1 MPRLY
6 TPRFRK
12 ETHSRVA
19 RYAGLAVG
27 NRALS
32 KANAYRFCPGA
43 IAGTRR
49 STHDD
54 TFADAT
60 FTPARAVSV
69 LSERVCNEG
78 QEGTQF
84 SEPRGGRGENHRSA
98 LWGRVG
104 LEPVVEAG
112 SARMRVLA

>member
-69 LSERVCNEG
+69 LSERVCNE
-78 QEGTQF
+78 
-84 SEPRGGRGENHRSA
+84 EPRGGRGENHRSA